1 MREFLDGIDLFT
13 MEPHNDLLS
22 ERVKNEAYCLAEPP
36 RQYAVFFT
44 GDGDGR
50 VRIDFAALQ
59 SRLELRW
66 LNITENRWETEITVS
81 RRRHYKLEA
90 LGRGHWIAVMTV
102 ANP

>member
-1 MREFLDGIDLFT
+1 
-13 MEPHNDLLS
+13 MEPRNDLLS
-22 ERVKNEAYCLAEPP
+22 QRSSNEAYCLAEPG

-44 GDGDGR
+44 GEGDGR

-59 SRLELRW
+59 SRLEVRW
-66 LNITENRWETEITVS
+66 LNITEHRWETELTVS

-90 LGRGHWIAVMTV
+90 PGRGHWIAVLIA

>member
-1 MREFLDGIDLFT
+1 MLLDAIHIFS

-22 ERVKNEAYCLAEPP
+22 QRSSNEAYCLAEPG

-59 SRLELRW
+59 SHLELRW
-66 LNITENRWETEITVS
+66 LNITENRWETGIMVS
-81 RRRHYKLEA
+81 RRKDYTLET
-90 LGRGHWIAVMTV
+90 LGGGHWIAVMTA